1 MAQPANVVNPNI
13 HLARLREM
21 RKYGGTVQ
29 TTGLEAEVIAR
40 FLDSH
45 GELGAAIQQGYAQFE
60 ELRKTRAELLALDEA
75 DQITAVQ
82 RGIINFYAVDAINPY
97 VAAGAKGPWI
107 VTLKGAVIY
116 DCGGYGMLGLGH
128 APDVVLDTMNQPH
141 VMANIMTPA
150 VSQMTFIEH
159 LREEIGQTREGGC
172 PFSHFLCLN
181 SGSESVSIAARLA
194 DVNAKEMTAMDGRYA
209 GKPVRGLTLKGSFHG
224 RTDRPAQFSD
234 ASLGSYR
241 KYLRSF
247 AGENHLLTVEPNDL
261 AELEAVFKQAATDGF
276 FIEAFFMEP
285 VMGEG
290 DPGHA
295 ITPGFYAK
303 ARQLTADHGT
313 LFLVDSIQAGLR
325 THGVLSIVDY
335 PGFSDLPAP
344 DMETYSKALNAGQ
357 YPLSVLAMSARAA
370 HLYRSGIYGNTMT
383 ANPRALDIAVAV
395 LDNFTSDMRQ
405 NIRDRGKEL
414 MAKFEAMADELGD
427 AVTKVQGTGLLL
439 SCALNERYACHG
451 ADSTEEYLRKKG
463 LGVIHGG
470 TNSLRYTP
478 TFLMT
483 SEEADLI
490 VSLTRDALLNGPGAH

>member
-1 MAQPANVVNPNI
+1 MAQPANVVDSNI
-13 HLARLREM
+13 HIARLREM
-21 RKYGGTVQ
+21 RRHGGTLL
-29 TTGLEAEVIAR
+29 TTGLDDEVIAR
-40 FLDSH
+40 FLESH
-45 GELGAAIQQGYAQFE
+45 GELSVAIHQAYSQFE
-60 ELRKTRAELLALDEA
+60 ELRKTRPELLALDEA
-75 DQITAVQ
+75 DQVTAIQ
-82 RGIINFYAVDAINPY
+82 QGIVNFYAADAVNPY

-128 APDVVLDTMNQPH
+128 APDVVLDAMNQPH

-150 VSQMTFIEH
+150 VSQLTFIEH
-159 LREEIGQTREGGC
+159 LRAEIGRTREGRS
-172 PFSHFLCLN
+172 PFSHYLCLN

-194 DVNAKEMTAMDGRYA
+194 DVNAKEMTAADGRYA
-209 GKPVRGLTLKGSFHG
+209 GQPVRGLTLRGSFHG

-234 ASLGSYR
+234 SSIGSYR

-247 AGENHLLTVEPNDL
+247 ADEHHLLTVEPNDV
-261 AELEAVFKQAATDGF
+261 AELEVVFKQAQTDGF

-295 ITPGFYAK
+295 ITPEFYAK
-303 ARQLTADHGT
+303 ARELTADHGT

-335 PGFSDLPAP
+335 PGFSELPAP

-357 YPLSVLAMSARAA
+357 YPLSVLAMSERAA

-383 ANPRALDIAVAV
+383 SNPRALDIAVAV
-395 LDNFTSDMRQ
+395 LDNFTSDIRQ
-405 NIRDRGKEL
+405 NICDRGDEL
-414 MAKFEAMADELGD
+414 IAKFEEMAEELGD
-427 AVTKVQGTGLLL
+427 AVIKVQGTGLLL

-451 ADSTEEYLRKKG
+451 AGSTEEHLRKKG

-478 TFLMT
+478 TFTMT

-490 VSLTRDALLNGPGAH
+490 VSLTRDALLNGPGAN